1 MTEDSFPFKAECVD
15 TQITLTS
22 NLLPSTKMCLTLG
35 RERRGEEREREKERE
50 RERERGGGRERREMD
65 RNKFEL
71 CT

>member
-1 MTEDSFPFKAECVD
+1 MTEDSLPFKAECVD

-22 NLLPSTKMCLTLG
+22 NLLPSTKMCLTLEREGG
-35 RERRGEEREREKERE
+35 RESERERE
-50 RERERGGGRERREMD
+50 RERERGRERRREMD